1 MSVKTTWV
9 GGGQFGTKLER
20 SIFLTFPPP
29 TALNPDA
36 LPLDTY
42 DTKMAASNGKSL
54 YPALWATYI
63 VLANCPIS

>member
-9 GGGQFGTKLER
+9 GGQFGTKLER
-20 SIFLTFPPP
+20 SIFFNLPPP

-36 LPLDTY
+36 LPLDTC
-42 DTKMAASNGKSL
+42 DTKMAASNGKPL

-63 VLANCPIS
+63 VRANCPIS

>member
-9 GGGQFGTKLER
+9 GGQFGTKLER
-20 SIFLTFPPP
+20 SIFLTSLPHRFK
-29 TALNPDA
+29 PDA

-42 DTKMAASNGKSL
+42 DTKMAASNGKPL

-63 VLANCPIS
+63 VRANCPIS